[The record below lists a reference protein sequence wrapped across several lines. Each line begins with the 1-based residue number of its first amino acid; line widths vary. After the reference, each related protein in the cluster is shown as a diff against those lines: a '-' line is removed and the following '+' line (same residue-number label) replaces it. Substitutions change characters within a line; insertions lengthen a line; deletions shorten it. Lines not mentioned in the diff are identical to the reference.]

1 MADEDDMPIIEDLAL
16 DANKFATPLCAAC
29 HLGDANAVRR
39 LIADGALV
47 EDVGDDGRQLP
58 LSAACSN
65 GHIECVQLLIDADA
79 SVDGPYGRPQHGAG
93 KPIYNAWFR
102 GHKDVVQLLSSYGAA
117 RACFLHAE
125 HEFDDWNP
133 AREAHLDILAW
144 LTTSRDWCTPLH
156 HVAVISEERAITLL
170 RDGASVH
177 ARNDHA
183 DPGAPSPLELASSS
197 SAVGRLILAAAAPW
211 SPSAHCLFPLRARA
225 YAVDLLLLGHH
236 LDSRMQNSLMDV
248 WLSRVMPEMICVWSH
263 L

>member
-1 MADEDDMPIIEDLAL
+1 MADEDDLPIIEELVL
-16 DANKFATPLCAAC
+16 DAYNYATPLCAAC
-29 HLGDANAVRR
+29 HLGDANEVRR

-47 EDVGDDGRQLP
+47 EDDVDDGRQLP

-65 GHIECVQLLIDADA
+65 GHIECVQLLIHADA
-79 SVDGPYGRPQHGAG
+79 SVDGPHGRSYGGHSM
-93 KPIYNAWFR
+93 PIYDAWFR

-117 RACFLHAE
+117 RACFLRAE
-125 HEFDDWNP
+125 GDTH
-133 AREAHLDILAW
+133 HQVHHDILAW

-177 ARNDHA
+177 ARKEG
-183 DPGAPSPLELASSS
+183 DPVAPSPLELASSS
-197 SAVGRLILAAAAPW
+197 SAVGRVILAAAAPW

-236 LDSRMQNSLMDV
+236 IDSRFQNSLMDV
-248 WLSRVMPEMICVWSH
+248 WLGRVMPQVIYVWSH